1 VTKPRDEG
9 WSSSEESTSIA
20 EHAWAE
26 RMNRTLYILFASL
39 LVSCA
44 TLSGCDDT
52 KSNTNDDTC
61 TGANCVLDTSVQDG
75 TGDTTTDVKPDTVP
89 DVETELPMDV
99 TVDVDGEDVDDTANV
114 EVEETVETDV
124 ADDTDVPV
132 GCGYGS
138 IKGRV
143 CSPNG
148 SDWLSDVEVSISGF
162 DCDGNAIVIQD
173 FTDANGFYY
182 LDNVPTGQHS
192 ITIKTGSYTTSV
204 DNVRVD
210 AGKET
215 DLTGTLTKT
224 CLDRRAASIAVL
236 TGTFDHIEQILD
248 QLGVTYQLYEGD
260 SAALNPNSARSGLD
274 LLKNLNELLTYDIL
288 FINCGEWY
296 QSFNLSTQAEVDL
309 MEANLVTFV
318 QSGGSL
324 YVSGWAYY
332 WAELAFPEAVDY
344 YGDDLFEG
352 SAKKGNIIDN
362 LVADVISTPFQN
374 ALAPATTLTIKFN
387 WPAWVVASSVSFTST
402 VHILA
407 ASVPTFSETLTDV
420 PLVVSHKP
428 TETSGT
434 VFFTSF
440 HHEAQ
445 LSGQME
451 QVLRFL
457 VFQL

>member
-1 VTKPRDEG
+1 MTKPRDEG

-162 DCDGNAIVIQD
+162 DCDGNAIVND
-173 FTDANGFYY
+173 
-182 LDNVPTGQHS
+182 
-192 ITIKTGSYTTSV
+192 
-204 DNVRVD
+204 
-210 AGKET
+210 
-215 DLTGTLTKT
+215 
-224 CLDRRAASIAVL
+224 
-236 TGTFDHIEQILD
+236 
-248 QLGVTYQLYEGD
+248 
-260 SAALNPNSARSGLD
+260 
-274 LLKNLNELLTYDIL
+274 
-288 FINCGEWY
+288 
-296 QSFNLSTQAEVDL
+296 
-309 MEANLVTFV
+309 
-318 QSGGSL
+318 
-324 YVSGWAYY
+324 
-332 WAELAFPEAVDY
+332 
-344 YGDDLFEG
+344 
-352 SAKKGNIIDN
+352 
-362 LVADVISTPFQN
+362 
-374 ALAPATTLTIKFN
+374 
-387 WPAWVVASSVSFTST
+387 
-402 VHILA
+402 
-407 ASVPTFSETLTDV
+407 
-420 PLVVSHKP
+420 
-428 TETSGT
+428 
-434 VFFTSF
+434 
-440 HHEAQ
+440 
-445 LSGQME
+445 
-451 QVLRFL
+451 
-457 VFQL
+457 